1 MSENEK
7 QESTIV
13 KITKTLTEFKE
24 LIAVI
29 IGIVILLS
37 SSNIIPN
44 ASSTLTIYTFE
55 ANPEEI
61 KYKDGTEL
69 SWRVSESATEISIDQ
84 GVGEVPIEGTRT
96 VNPDE
101 TTTIYTLT
109 VSNAKKTE
117 TLQITVRMISEP
129 DLTINRVILVP
140 SAQITED
147 TQVTIGAIVENIGDG
162 PAPPS
167 VLSIF
172 IQGFKEE
179 PYNYDIDALEPDETE
194 TVTWTGRLPAHYNY
208 KMTITIDRDDEV
220 NESDEDNNIAR
231 QVFSVSG

>member
-147 TQVTIGAIVENIGDG
+147 TQV
-162 PAPPS
+162 
-167 VLSIF
+167 F